1 MRTALMLL
9 LAGLVAAGCAGSRP
23 AGPGPAPSPGPS
35 TPGQA
40 QPLIRYERT
49 GGIAGFHD
57 RLVVL
62 ADGSYTVTS
71 RHGPGG
77 TGVLSPAE
85 LSELRRL
92 LDSAG
97 FASIPATNP
106 PPYPDGFE
114 HHIWYADRE
123 VRAGDGAVPPALG
136 PVVAALATVVRD
148 HGGS

>member
-1 MRTALMLL
+1 M
-9 LAGLVAAGCAGSRP
+9 GLVAAGCAGSP
-23 AGPGPAPSPGPS
+23 GTGPQATPPSSGPASPG
-35 TPGQA
+35 
-40 QPLIRYERT
+40 QPLIWYERT
-49 GGIAGFHD
+49 GGIAGFKD

-85 LSELRRL
+85 LAELRRL

-106 PPYPDGFE
+106 PPHPDGFE
-114 HHIWYADRE
+114 HRIWYASHE
-123 VRAGDGAVPPALG
+123 VRAGDGAVPPALE
-136 PVVAALATVVRD
+136 PVVAALAAVVRD